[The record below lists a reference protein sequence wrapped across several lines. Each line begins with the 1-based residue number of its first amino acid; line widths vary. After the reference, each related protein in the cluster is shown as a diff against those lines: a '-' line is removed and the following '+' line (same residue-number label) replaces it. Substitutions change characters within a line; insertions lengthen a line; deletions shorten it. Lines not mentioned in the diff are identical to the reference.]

1 MATLH
6 GAAALG
12 LQDQLGSIEVGKAA
26 DLIARDLAGLP
37 DQPRHDLASS
47 LVYATSGG
55 EVQWSW
61 VVGKP
66 LVRAGKLQTLDY
78 TDLAARA
85 SSWSEQLGAF
95 RQTLEP

>member
-1 MATLH
+1 
-6 GAAALG
+6 
-12 LQDQLGSIEVGKAA
+12 
-26 DLIARDLAGLP
+26 
-37 DQPRHDLASS
+37 

-61 VVGKP
+61 VAGKP
-66 LVRAGKLQTLDY
+66 LVSAGQLQTLDY